1 MKRFSDFVTDSTAMT
16 GDKIKIDS
24 VLGKEIIVK
33 KYKIGNSKF
42 NDGKLL
48 TLQFELEGKEY
59 IIFTGSSVLIEQSE
73 KYKNEMPFITKIEKI
88 NKFYSFV

>member
-1 MKRFSDFVTDSTAMT
+1 MT
-16 GDKIKIDS
+16 GDKIKIDNI
-24 VLGKEIIVK
+24 LGKEIIVK
-33 KYKIGNSKF
+33 KYKIGNSRF

-48 TLQFELEGKEY
+48 TLQFELDRKEY
-59 IIFTGSSVLIEQSE
+59 IVFTGSSVLIEQSE

>member
-1 MKRFSDFVTDSTAMT
+1 MKRFSDFATNDAAMT
-16 GDKIKIDS
+16 GDKIKIDNI
-24 VLGKEIIVK
+24 LGKEIIVK
-33 KYKIGNSKF
+33 KYKIGNSRF

-48 TLQFELEGKEY
+48 TLQFELDRKEY
-59 IIFTGSSVLIEQSE
+59 IVFTGSSVLIEQSE